1 MFAALLAVAL
11 VLVRQAPG
19 LDADELSYTAF
30 YTVGRGNV
38 LVTAGVYVV
47 PFAGIAFMWHMGATR
62 TLVEAL
68 PGSSP
73 SEVPRWLQ
81 VSSGVLFVCM
91 LFAGTA
97 TAAGVALLTVLS
109 SSPLPDADVSRALT
123 GAGYGMVFVFGTR
136 AAGMYLITTTTMA
149 RRRHLLPRWAA
160 LVSYLAATFLFVST
174 TFHPVTMMVFP
185 GWVLLLSG
193 VLLVNVSPR
202 RHLRRQHR
210 RHAQQ
215 WQERRDPQ
223 RSPSPE
229 EDIP

>member
-1 MFAALLAVAL
+1 VFAALLAVAL

-19 LDADELSYTAF
+19 LDADDVTYAAF

-68 PGSSP
+68 PGST

-81 VSSGVLFVCM
+81 VTSGVLFVCM

-109 SSPLPDADVSRALT
+109 TSPLPDPGVSRALT
-123 GAGYGMVFVFGTR
+123 GAGYGMVFVFATR
-136 AAGMYLITTTTMA
+136 AAGMYMLTTTTMA
-149 RRRHLLPRWAA
+149 RRRQLLPRWAS
-160 LVSYLAATFLFVST
+160 LVSYLAAAFLFVST
-174 TFHPVTMMVFP
+174 TFHPVTLMVFP

-202 RHLRRQHR
+202 RHLRRQQR
-210 RHAQQ
+210 RHAQH
-215 WQERRDPQ
+215 WQEPRDPP
-223 RSPSPE
+223 RSPSTE

>member
-73 SEVPRWLQ
+73 PEVPRWLQ
-81 VSSGVLFVCM
+81 VTSGVLFVCM

-109 SSPLPDADVSRALT
+109 TSPLPDPGVSRALT
-123 GAGYGMVFVFGTR
+123 GAGYAMVFVFGTR
-136 AAGMYLITTTTMA
+136 AAGMYMITTTTMA
-149 RRRHLLPRWAA
+149 RRRRLVPRWMA
-160 LVSYLAATFLFVST
+160 LVSYLAATFLLVST
-174 TFHPVTMMVFP
+174 TFHPVTLMVFP

-202 RHLRRQHR
+202 RHQHR
-210 RHAQQ
+210 RDH
-215 WQERRDPQ
+215 Q
-223 RSPSPE
+223 RYPSTE